1 MFANCDDIL
10 VATTGYTGAGG
21 VEIYCKN
28 DAIHKIWEA
37 VLDAGKE
44 FGIQPIGLAARDT
57 LRLEMGYCL
66 YGNEIDDNT
75 SPIAA
80 GLGWVTRPETNFLNA
95 EQLGKKKYWNSG
107 KLVGFELIERGI
119 PRNGHPIL
127 NAEGKNWTRNL
138 RYTIALLRK
147 GHRAWLCT
155 KRFSRRGTIILDPST
170 K

>member
-1 MFANCDDIL
+1 M
-10 VATTGYTGAGG
+10 GG
-21 VEIYCKN
+21 RT
-28 DAIHKIWEA
+28 
-37 VLDAGKE
+37 DAGKE

-95 EQLGKKKYWNSG
+95 ELLREEKRTGTTQ

-119 PRNGHPIL
+119 PRSGHPIL
-127 NAEGKNWTRNL
+127 NAEGK
-138 RYTIALLRK
+138 TIGRVTSGTQSPSLEKAIGLGYVPRDLAGEGQALLIQVRNK
-147 GHRAWLCT
+147 QVPAKVVPLPFYRQE
-155 KRFSRRGTIILDPST
+155 K
-170 K
+170 